1 MFFDNFRPED
11 ITACFETQSNL
22 GFEAKVAWRLETL
35 LFRVTEATA
44 FMIGDALRRHT
55 LDCGKKASDSIF
67 NCVVEASLGAWSQAW
82 QMPQGDSPAIT
93 GTGSCVQLLN
103 AAFEKCIECAQLS
116 QTPHQQQHVVAAE
129 VGGEEGRDHAAEQAQ
144 ALYTEAEKTVTF
156 AADSISNAACQ
167 HHQKQCV
174 ARLDVL
180 VNFIANLHSRSNPQL
195 VSLNKLLRNIAIN
208 GRYRSIVELLASD
221 KQPLRLDAHNTSLL
235 DVIYDL
241 CNVDIIRNSA
251 SDKTIL
257 SLAQQN
263 RDRSQ
268 LLLAQVW
275 SCSITL
281 QQVCVR
287 VVCDHLSPAN
297 CRKIWAANG
306 T

>member
-11 ITACFETQSNL
+11 ITACFEAQSNL
-22 GFEAKVAWRLETL
+22 DFEAKVAWRLETL

-44 FMIGDALRRHT
+44 FMIGDALRQQT
-55 LDCGKKASDSIF
+55 LDCGKKASDIIF
-67 NCVVEASLGAWSQAW
+67 NCVVEASLETLQI
-82 QMPQGDSPAIT
+82 PQGDSPAIA
-93 GTGSCVQLLN
+93 GAGSCVQLLN
-103 AAFEKCIECAQLS
+103 AAFEKCNEYVQLAQAL
-116 QTPHQQQHVVAAE
+116 HQQQHVVAAE
-129 VGGEEGRDHAAEQAQ
+129 GGGEEGRDHAAEPAQ
-144 ALYTEAEKTVTF
+144 ALYTEAEKTVAF

-221 KQPLRLDAHNTSLL
+221 KQPLRLDAQNTSLL
-235 DVIYDL
+235 DVIYHL
-241 CNVDIIRNSA
+241 CDVEIIRNST
-251 SDKTIL
+251 SEKNIL
-257 SLAQQN
+257 PLAQQN
-263 RDRSQ
+263 RDQSK
-268 LLLAQVW
+268 LLLKQVW
-275 SCSITL
+275 PCSITL
-281 QQVCVR
+281 QQFCVR
-287 VVCDHLSPAN
+287 VVCDPLSPAN